1 MCGGVP
7 IGIQIPG
14 VADQYAK
21 QIDAYLTEAVYV
33 FIGFQKTTDRYFEGN
48 IQNLLNYYNGSD
60 EAVFEDDAPSFF
72 YFEPRVSS

>member
-21 QIDAYLTEAVYV
+21 QIDAYLT
-33 FIGFQKTTDRYFEGN
+33 
-48 IQNLLNYYNGSD
+48 
-60 EAVFEDDAPSFF
+60 
-72 YFEPRVSS
+72 